1 MKKSIVAS
9 LAVGALVFAACGSDS
24 GSSSGP
30 QGEAADIAIE
40 AASEEGMTLDEECVN
55 DLTSQLSDEDAEA
68 IVDAGA
74 DGDPEVSDE
83 GTAIGVQLMSCADS
97 SEIADA
103 FIEQMKA
110 SGQEFDE
117 ECVREGLDGVD
128 LSTLAGDA
136 QSGEAPEELIN
147 AVFDCFE
154 VGG

>member
-9 LAVGALVFAACGSDS
+9 LAVGVLVLAACGSDS
-24 GSSSGP
+24 GGSSGP
-30 QGEAADIAIE
+30 QGEAADAAIA

-55 DLTSQLSDEDAEA
+55 DVASQLSDEDAEA
-68 IVDAGA
+68 IVAAGP
-74 DGDPEVSDE
+74 DGDPDVSDE
-83 GTAIGVQLMSCADS
+83 GTAIGAQLLGCADS
-97 SEIADA
+97 SDIADA
-103 FIEQMKA
+103 FIEEIKA

-117 ECVREGLDGVD
+117 ACVREGLDDLD

-136 QSGEAPEELIN
+136 QSGEAPEELIK